1 MSNAISFH
9 GRLTKDAEVQ
19 ATANGKTLCRFTVAS
34 DVGYGDYKSTNF
46 FDVVIFGKR
55 AEGGLPPLLKKGTS
69 VYVSGELKIEK
80 REYEG
85 KHYTNVTVLNPNA
98 VDLIGG
104 KSQSGN
110 DRSQGGNSND
120 GQKAAVAG
128 QEFSDDIPFLSMRG
142 EW

>member
-19 ATANGKTLCRFTVAS
+19 STANGKTLCKFTVAS
-34 DVGYGDYKSTNF
+34 DVGYGDHKSTNF

-55 AEGGLPPLLKKGTS
+55 AEGGLPQYLKKGTS

-110 DRSQGGNSND
+110 DRSQGGNAND
-120 GQKAAVAG
+120 GQRKAVGAG
-128 QEFSDDIPFLSMRG
+128 DDFDDDLISFIRW
-142 EW
+142 E